1 MLGFFLGLKC
11 LSDGAQICCWS
22 LSAQDCR
29 VSGPINDLKNVDQF
43 YLSDSAPH
51 PSNKNTVANRNL
63 LSSIIRIL
71 TFIPLWRSQLEM
83 ISDFFFFLF
92 PALPQQSCYPR
103 GNTSTWHFALSTSC
117 KLCCPDWHILALARQ
132 TRLQHLRLT
141 GVSFYSYCPK
151 KIQAVSQL
159 FLFIVRFSA
168 WSGAEQSTESHCM
181 SQFILNWSCCG
192 KNPPTAQIFDVSVPC
207 SVATLWL
214 DGTRRR
220 EERASHC
227 PH

>member
-83 ISDFFFFLF
+83 ISDFFFPFFQHYLSN
-92 PALPQQSCYPR
+92 PATH
-103 GNTSTWHFALSTSC
+103 GET
-117 KLCCPDWHILALARQ
+117 LARGI
-132 TRLQHLRLT
+132 LHWAPLVNFAVLT
-141 GVSFYSYCPK
+141 DTFWLWPDKNVCSTCVWQEWVS
-151 KIQAVSQL
+151 
-159 FLFIVRFSA
+159 IVTVPRKSKQSVNYFS
-168 WSGAEQSTESHCM
+168 
-181 SQFILNWSCCG
+181 L
-192 KNPPTAQIFDVSVPC
+192 
-207 SVATLWL
+207 
-214 DGTRRR
+214 
-220 EERASHC
+220 
-227 PH
+227 